1 MPKNQTSYHLE
12 VYELHISNESHCYR
26 SIGNEEN
33 LRKYLRHDTI
43 YDFDYNPFNF
53 IVDDTIY
60 ADQNENN
67 SLLSIDNYD
76 MQNQDDSSWDEEEA
90 TIIEILPPY
99 IRLNHF
105 EYWDYAKNQILETTF
120 PIISFINNDEEMWDA
135 DDLPSPLILS
145 TPDQL
150 IFFKK
155 QTQKYNK
162 RYRYEIKRNKQGLKR
177 LLTLKKKQV
186 KTYFTKQHPEQQQTF
201 TELLKIGVHP
211 NDIYLLQ
218 NACKKYKYE
227 NFYQILQS
235 RNIYHYNEV
244 HEFRDKRLKK
254 QNNANIYHMHHT
266 QKIKLELTT
275 PTEKL
280 LRVLLGLTIF
290 KYIDKAH
297 EKAIA
302 YGLDMST
309 HEHEHDKLLK
319 KFYAN
324 TYLFKQI
331 STQLYKYYTNDNPWY
346 LNLVKKYHLTET
358 MLINS
363 QYETN

>member
-1 MPKNQTSYHLE
+1 MPKYQPSYHLE
-12 VYELHISNESHCYR
+12 FHEFHKANVSRCYR

-33 LRKYLRHDTI
+33 LSKYLRHDTI

-53 IVDDTIY
+53 NVDDTIY
-60 ADQNENN
+60 TDQNENN

-76 MQNQDDSSWDEEEA
+76 MQNQDDSYWDEEEA
-90 TIIEILPPY
+90 TVIESLPQY
-99 IRLNHF
+99 IRVNHF
-105 EYWDYAKNQILETTF
+105 EYWDYANDEILETTTSK
-120 PIISFINNDEEMWDA
+120 ISFMQNDEEMWDA
-135 DDLPSPLILS
+135 DDLPTPQILS

-150 IFFKK
+150 IRYKK
-155 QTQKYNK
+155 KIQSYNK
-162 RYRYEIKRNKQGLKR
+162 RNRYEVKRNKQGLKR

-186 KTYFTKQHPEQQQTF
+186 KTFFTKQHPEQQQTF

-227 NFYQILQS
+227 NFNQILQS

-244 HEFRDKRLKK
+244 HEFRDKRVKK
-254 QNNANIYHMHHT
+254 HNHEIMYFKDNT

-319 KFYAN
+319 KFYTN
-324 TYLFKQI
+324 KYLFKQI
-331 STQLYKYYTNDNPWY
+331 STQLYTYYTDNPWY
-346 LNLVKKYHLTET
+346 LNHVKKYHMTET

-363 QYETN
+363 QYEANF